1 MAVEDGNEVRVAP
14 EAAAP
19 AARHI
24 TRMNP
29 QQLLRLSALL
39 DTALD
44 LAEPER
50 SQWLA
55 SLDPEDAELGTT
67 LRGLLARD
75 AAGET
80 AQLLERGAAFGPQPQ
95 TQAHDFAAGERVGPY
110 RLLRQLG
117 VGGMGEVWLAERADG
132 GVRREV
138 ALKLPLTD
146 LRRAT
151 LVRRFERER
160 DILAT
165 LEHPSIARLYEAG
178 LTEGGQPYLAIEY
191 VEGQPIDLWCRERAA
206 SVAQRVQLLLQVAE
220 AVSFAHSRLVLHR
233 DLKPGNI
240 LVTAAGQVRLLDFGI
255 AKLIEREGGDAA
267 ETALTQLGG
276 RALTPAYASPEQ
288 IRGEAIGTA
297 SDVYSLGVVAY
308 ELLSGERPYKLKR
321 GSAAELEEAIVSAD
335 LAPPSRAAAD
345 PAIARALRGD
355 LDAIVLHALRKEA
368 RERYAGA
375 AAFAE
380 DLQRHLRHEPVLALP
395 DSTLYRARRFLARNR
410 LAAGAGAVVALA
422 LVAGTGVALW
432 QANQARQEA
441 RKAEQVTGFLLE
453 LVASTDPDQGSN
465 RNTTTVQMLLGA
477 RARIEQRFAGEPEIQ
492 MRLLSAV
499 GHSLIGLSE
508 AAKAVPFLE
517 AAVALSARRLPAD
530 DPDVLRAHLRLG
542 EAMLFGSRGEDAGV
556 PLAHALA
563 GFRRS
568 GDVAGQVSTLRWVSR
583 RHSQLREP
591 DAAIAAAQQAV
602 ALAREHP
609 REVTLQGTLFAE
621 HELLEAMTIAGR
633 GGVLAPARRVY
644 GLNEALHG
652 TRLVRARL
660 TAREAYGSALTKEGD
675 AAEGVRLLRSAL
687 EDAKT
692 LFGPRDRMLGWFA
705 GRLMFGQLT
714 AGDLA
719 GALDSARLARRTW
732 DDVHGVAGAPAHS
745 DPAFGRLYEGG
756 ALLLLQRLPEAEAAL
771 LEAAALFERVQ
782 GPGSRMAPVARSAAA
797 LARAGQGDLA
807 GAEALMPKVPE
818 AITNAE
824 GVTLTTRLARLR
836 QMQGRHDE
844 AERGLR
850 AALENL
856 ERNSS
861 DALRIAQVR
870 VALASV
876 RMDQGHADEVLALAR
891 QVLAALEPRQPGS
904 SPWMAEAQE
913 VLARAMLVRGEAAAA
928 LPLAV
933 QAADY
938 WQSAHAGSAP
948 HARALLLQA
957 QAHSHQGDALNA
969 EQAWRSAAAAA
980 GAALR
985 LPADRQLL
993 AQTGAAMAR
1002 ARAEPTV
1009 PR

>member
-1 MAVEDGNEVRVAP
+1 
-14 EAAAP
+14 
-19 AARHI
+19 
-24 TRMNP
+24 MNP

-39 DTALD
+39 DRALD

-50 SQWLA
+50 SRWLET
-55 SLDPEDAELGTT
+55 LDAEDAELGTT
-67 LRGLLARD
+67 LRRLLARD

-80 AQLLERGAAFGPQPQ
+80 AQLLERGAAFTP
-95 TQAHDFAAGERVGPY
+95 QAHPQARAFAAGECVGPY

-132 GVRREV
+132 GVKREV
-138 ALKLPLTD
+138 ALKLPLTEM
-146 LRRAT
+146 RRAT

-191 VEGQPIDLWCRERAA
+191 VEGQRIDLWCRERAA
-206 SVAQRVQLLLQVAE
+206 GLNQRLQLLVQVAQ
-220 AVSFAHSRLVLHR
+220 AVSFAHSCLVLHR

-240 LVTAAGQVRLLDFGI
+240 LVTPAGQVRLLDFGI
-255 AKLIEREGGDAA
+255 AKLIGEEGGHAE
-267 ETALTQLGG
+267 ETALTRLSG

-345 PAIARALRGD
+345 PATARALRGD

-380 DLQRHLRHEPVLALP
+380 DLQRHLRHEPVLARP
-395 DSTLYRARRFLARNR
+395 DSTLYRVRRFLARNR
-410 LAAGAGAVVALA
+410 LVAGAGVAVSLA
-422 LVAGTGVALW
+422 LVAGTGVASW
-432 QANQARQEA
+432 QAAQARQEA

-453 LVASTDPDQGSN
+453 LVASTDSDSGSN
-465 RNTTTVQMLLGA
+465 RNTTTVQMLLGS
-477 RARIEQRFAGEPEIQ
+477 RARIERRFAGEPEIQ
-492 MRLLSAV
+492 MRLLSSV

-517 AAVALSARRLPAD
+517 AAVAVSARHLPTD
-530 DPDVLRAHLRLG
+530 HPDVLRAHLRLG
-542 EAMLFGSRGEDAGV
+542 EAMLFGSREAAAGA

-568 GDVAGQVSTLRWVSR
+568 GDVPGQVSTLRWVSR
-583 RHSQLREP
+583 RHTLRRES
-591 DAAIAAAQQAV
+591 DDAIAAAQQAV
-602 ALAREHP
+602 ALARAHP
-609 REVTLQGTLFAE
+609 DKVTLQGTLYAE

-633 GGVLAPARRVY
+633 GGLLAPARRVY
-644 GLNEALHG
+644 ELNEALHG
-652 TRLVRARL
+652 TRLVRTRL

-692 LFGPRDRMLGWFA
+692 LFGTHDRMLGWFA
-705 GRLMFGQLT
+705 GRLMFGQMT
-714 AGDLA
+714 TGDLA

-732 DDVHGVAGAPAHS
+732 DDVHGAAGAPAHS
-745 DPAFGRLYEGG
+745 DPAFGRMYEGS
-756 ALLLLQRLPEAEAAL
+756 ALLLLQRLPEAEAVL

-782 GPGSRMAPVARSAAA
+782 GAGSRVAPAARSAAA

-807 GAEALMPKVPE
+807 GAEALMPKAPE
-818 AITNAE
+818 SITNAE
-824 GVTLTTRLARLR
+824 GATLTTRLARLR
-836 QMQGRHDE
+836 QLQGRFDE

-850 AALENL
+850 AVLAHLEGG
-856 ERNSS
+856 SS
-861 DALRIAQVR
+861 DAIR
-870 VALASV
+870 VAQARAALAGL
-876 RMDQGHADEVLALAR
+876 RMDQGHADEAQALAR
-891 QVLAALEPRQPGS
+891 QAQAVLEPRQPDS
-904 SPWMAEAQE
+904 SPWLAEADE
-913 VLARAMLVRGEAAAA
+913 ALARALLARGEAAAA
-928 LPLAV
+928 QPP
-933 QAADY
+933 AARAAAY
-938 WQSAHAGSAP
+938 WQTAHPGCTPHTRALALLAMAHAE
-948 HARALLLQA
+948 
-957 QAHSHQGDALNA
+957 QGDPPAA
-969 EQAWRSAAAAA
+969 EQAWRAAVARAPGLR
-980 GAALR
+980 GA
-985 LPADRQLL
+985 ADRQLL
-993 AQTGAAMAR
+993 AEAGATMTRAR
-1002 ARAEPTV
+1002 ARTEAKQ

>member
-1 MAVEDGNEVRVAP
+1 MT
-14 EAAAP
+14 P
-19 AARHI
+19 AD
-24 TRMNP
+24 
-29 QQLLRLSALL
+29 LSRLSTLL
-39 DTALD
+39 DEALD
-44 LAEPER
+44 LPLPER
-50 SQWLA
+50 EAWLA
-55 SLDPEDAELGTT
+55 MLEGEAATLAPT
-67 LRGLLARD
+67 LRDLLARHASKETAD
-75 AAGET
+75 LLDRGPAFTGPGET
-80 AQLLERGAAFGPQPQ
+80 AAAATFDVGD
-95 TQAHDFAAGERVGPY
+95 AVGPY
-110 RLLRQLG
+110 RLLRLIGQ
-117 VGGMGEVWLAERADG
+117 GGMGEVWLAERADG

-160 DILAT
+160 DILAA

-178 LTEGGQPYLAIEY
+178 FTADGQPYLAIEF
-191 VEGQPIDLWCRERAA
+191 VEGQPIDVWCRQHAA

-335 LAPPSRAAAD
+335 LAAPSRAAVDA
-345 PAIARALRGD
+345 ATARALRGD

-375 AAFAE
+375 AAFAA
-380 DLQRHLRHEPVLALP
+380 DLQRHLRHEPVLARP
-395 DSTLYRARRFLARNR
+395 DSTVYRVRRFLVRNR
-410 LAAGAGAVVALA
+410 LVAGAGGAVALA
-422 LVAGTGVALW
+422 LVAGTGVASW
-432 QANQARQEA
+432 QAAQARQEA

-453 LVASTDPDQGSN
+453 LVASTDPDGGSN
-465 RNTTTVQMLLGA
+465 RNTTTVQMLLGS

-492 MRLLSAV
+492 MRLLSSV

-517 AAVALSARRLPAD
+517 AAVAVSARHLPAD
-530 DPDVLRAHLRLG
+530 HPDVLRAHLRLG
-542 EAMLFGSRGEDAGV
+542 EAMLFGSQGEDAGA

-563 GFRRS
+563 GFRRI
-568 GDVAGQVSTLRWVSR
+568 GDVPGQVSSLRWVSR
-583 RHSQLREP
+583 RHTQRREP

-609 REVTLQGTLFAE
+609 QKVTLQGTLYAE

-633 GGVLAPARRVY
+633 GGLLTPARRVY
-644 GLNEALHG
+644 ELNEALHG

-675 AAEGVRLLRSAL
+675 AAQGMRLLRSAL

-692 LFGPRDRMLGWFA
+692 LFGTQDRMLGWFA
-705 GRLMFGQLT
+705 GRLMFGQIT
-714 AGDLA
+714 TGDLA

-756 ALLLLQRLPEAEAAL
+756 TLLLLHRLPEAEAAL

-782 GPGSRMAPVARSAAA
+782 GPGSRVAPVARSAAA
-797 LARAGQGDLA
+797 LARAGQGDLV
-807 GAEALMPKVPE
+807 GAEALMPKAPE
-818 AITNAE
+818 VIANAE

-850 AALENL
+850 AALAHL
-856 ERNSS
+856 ERGSS
-861 DALRIAQVR
+861 DAIRIAQTR
-870 VALASV
+870 IALASV
-876 RMDQGHADEVLALAR
+876 RMDQGHADEALALAR
-891 QVLAALEPRQPGS
+891 QALAVLEPRQPGS
-904 SPWMAEAQE
+904 SPWMADAHE
-913 VLARAMLVRGEAAAA
+913 VLARAMLAQGEAAAA
-928 LPLAV
+928 QALAA
-933 QAADY
+933 QAAGY
-938 WQSAHAGSAP
+938 WQSAHEGSAP
-948 HARALLLQA
+948 HTRALLLLA
-957 QAHSHQGDALNA
+957 QAHSHHGDVPNA
-969 EQAWRSAAAAA
+969 EKAWRSAAAAA
-980 GAALR
+980 AALR

-993 AQTGAAMAR
+993 VQTGTTMAR
-1002 ARAEPTV
+1002 ARAQPAV